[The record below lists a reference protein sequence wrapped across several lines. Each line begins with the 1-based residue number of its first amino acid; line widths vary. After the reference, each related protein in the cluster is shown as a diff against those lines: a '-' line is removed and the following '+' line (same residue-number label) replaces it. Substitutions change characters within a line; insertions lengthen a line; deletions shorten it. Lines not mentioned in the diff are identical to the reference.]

1 MSLIF
6 KKAARENLSN
16 VSVYV
21 DDTSNTSPKY
31 FRVSDVP
38 QVLQKGK
45 NLLRISAHP
54 TNLVEG
60 SQILVDVRDSNGNPI
75 YFEIPD
81 YLEADKSRVISIWI
95 YNDKG
100 DDNTANGDAVITLVG
115 ISKVGN
121 NGEPIPERFRG
132 KPNVRWQTTVNV
144 DRDRKNTSSVIFKSN
159 TLPSVAIS
167 ESIEAYQNQPQSG
180 NELLLQSQTGTGA
193 RYLFKGT
200 TPIVQLN
207 DGTQFNQEMVGY
219 SFVLSNYES
228 PAEPISNYPNPNSDT
243 FYSSSISQ
251 VLDATTAVLRTP
263 YTTSF
268 ADRDELVHTYNN
280 IESAN
285 YSIQYFQTGS
295 NIVTENQRSFAN
307 LTLTNV
313 NPIAGVVDK
322 VKVLIKSD
330 GLPGEYELLN
340 EVTVPYSSSFS
351 VKVPIPSENLQD
363 PKLLK
368 IQYLNSIGEISRT
381 ETITSP
387 FVFQGGNFYFGGG
400 DNLITGS
407 IYISNAIGS
416 GIEVGGAS
424 SGFMRS
430 VGFEGQTSASL
441 GKGPGGFI
449 IYSGSNALKI
459 GEDYLQGVGMQMIGD
474 NDDRHFIFTTHDG
487 GLLDVKTD
495 KFFIGTTDSQFI
507 SGSDSNIEI
516 SSSLFHLDPKN
527 ELLIIGADAVI
538 NSDLTVNNIRTPA
551 IINGSPS
558 TRTNSSS
565 SIDSDG
571 FARFVSASIGG
582 FEVSET
588 QINSAND
595 NIILKASG
603 QITASDGFLFGN
615 KGTSQYVQFDDG
627 NLVVRGD
634 LSVDQ
639 IFTPATINGSPANIN
654 NASSSITQD
663 GFAKFVSASI
673 AGFTVNTEEIK
684 SSDESLR
691 LKSDG
696 QLTGSAILLGDK
708 PGGNFVQFDGS
719 SMIVRGDLSVDQI
732 FTPATIGGSPANLSN
747 ASSSITSEGF
757 AKFVSAS
764 IGGWDITTNS
774 IEGGNLIM
782 KPEGILQ
789 TRDFA
794 SGLKGWKISSEGNGT
809 AEFENVRIRGTMR
822 TTTFEK
828 ESVNAVGGQLWV
840 ANSTT
845 ITGSVVAADTTMSV
859 KNVKGFEEGEIVLIK
874 KVDNSGFQ
882 TEYVYINSS
891 SIEGDQSNEDE
902 NYGKLYVTR
911 AYGSGSQGDYV
922 GDLASVSQSYEDG
935 QVVVSTGKINTGY
948 IKLNANPSDTAT
960 PYIDI
965 VERTGSDLFDV
976 KLAARLGDLSGL
988 ANSSYVFGNS
998 NPGFGLATDNVYLQ
1012 GGIIANTGSIGG
1024 INMEAGKLY
1033 NGNGT
1038 WANSNTGFYIDS
1050 ASNFSLGNRLTWNG
1064 SSLVVRGQI
1073 QLADGTA
1080 VEEAINAVTE
1090 SSTARALS
1098 IGVDSQVYAFD
1109 NSADTTATPDTIVFT
1124 ISQQNLIGT
1133 ITTSDVTITKSG
1145 GSTITTPTLSG
1156 VVTDGSGQLSGSL
1169 SFSGESLSKSDLP
1182 LTIEVS
1188 KDSLLDTTTIF
1199 KVEGGADG
1207 AAGSDGAA
1215 GADGVDGTDA
1225 LTAFLTNE
1233 SHTFPSDVDGNIS
1246 SFSGGETDMIVFQGV
1261 TDVTTDYSFSRAST
1275 TSVSSSISDNTVT
1288 ITSMAHDSG
1297 SVIITA
1303 TSASVTLNKTMSLAK
1318 SKQGSDGLDGAAGA
1332 NAKTLV
1338 ASVDSQVFAF
1348 DDSSDTTATPTE
1360 VIFSFNQQNLSGT
1373 IGSGDITIT
1382 TAQSTNVTGFS
1393 LDTSGVTDGS
1403 GIVSGSLT
1411 FSGALSSGGL
1421 NSTKA
1426 NLPVTISVSK
1436 DSLSDS
1442 VKVFRVEGGT
1452 DGADGADGVST
1463 TGFRIEYSTST
1474 TEADP
1479 GSGKF
1484 RFNATDPASATEVYI
1499 SETDLDGLGVA
1510 PLLNQLTSST
1520 NTPNKSIITF
1530 RQEANQAYY
1539 DSAYVTDQ
1547 TDNGG
1552 WRTVDITHIDK
1563 NGWSNLSNGDSTFM
1577 AIAVLGDSGEAGA
1590 DGADGVTTFLT
1601 NEAHTFAAATDGT
1614 IVSFVGGSTD
1624 MEVFEGVTNVTSN
1637 YTISASNGVG
1647 VSSSLAPPKTVNIG
1661 ALANDSGSVIITATS
1676 ASVSLSKTM
1685 SLVKS
1690 KQGVAG
1696 ADGTS
1701 AKLLIGSL
1709 DSQVFA
1715 FDDTADTSAD
1725 PTSIIF
1731 SFQQQNLSGTI
1742 SSSDIT
1748 ISTAGGNVTN
1758 FDFDNNDVSSGT
1770 GIVSGSISFSGALN
1784 TGGLNSTKSN
1794 LPVTIT
1800 ATKDGLED
1808 SVKIFKVEGGANGEN
1823 GADGTDGVSA
1833 ITAFLT
1839 NDSHTLPISSSDEV
1853 ISFTGASTD
1862 IIVFQGTSDVTDDYT
1877 ISRTAPAHMT
1887 TTLVGD
1893 TVTLTNSTTPFT
1905 GSIVITATSESV
1917 SLAKTMSI
1925 SEARQGETG
1934 AQGEAGADN
1943 QDFTWANENL
1953 TGVGPIASPGLL
1965 MTSNV
1970 FGFHDGIAGS
1980 NGSLDDFT
1988 SYLDSDGNFYLG
2000 SGSSEAQFVWDNTTK
2015 ELLVSGSNANITVDR
2030 FFLGGASQ
2038 FVSGSNG
2045 NLEISSSNFH
2055 LQPGGDAI
2063 LNGTI
2068 YADAGRIASF
2078 IISSSNF
2085 DAFRLVQEFEPIPEL
2100 SGSINVSTPEL
2111 PDDIDTRAT
2120 ITISGVTSSRIPITN
2135 VSFGSKSTTITLDR
2149 YVFAESGSFEIF
2161 YTESIDNFTGIQS
2174 GQKTVAA
2181 KFQSSSFEEYFPTAS
2196 IASYSASI
2204 MDNRFTTYSTMYSDS
2219 YFLNS
2224 VVGVQAIAFDWFT
2237 GPGSYSKLNNS
2248 GAFFIISRFSDDG
2261 TGVVTQDER
2270 TDYWPNGDD
2279 LEMYVDVDINSLNE
2293 LTGSTTTPVSS
2304 SDVKTALAE
2313 WNITGSGQF
2322 TVVSNYEE
2330 YVANDGF
2337 ETLINSSDPVNDFV
2351 NTYWT
2356 ASYSGGGTYYLWV
2369 SSATRDDGE
2378 YADGNGQRAI
2388 TYSMTASY
2396 TVSTDLN
2403 AAPDSSLT
2411 VRNSVS
2417 NGLISTAEYNTLTQS
2432 PFIYIQSIAEQGGVQ
2447 AADWHND
2454 FLGDRYDSIE
2464 KITTPSASV
2473 LGVTN
2478 EQINFTGGPVANQN
2492 YNAGF
2497 VYGLLLQPGWFINP
2511 DALDII
2517 NSLDNTTGSMNGWY
2531 EIQTTGSVSDYNPY
2545 TSVGNKFGFPLKL
2558 RQNDI
2563 TTVVTSSSEL
2573 KLINGIWPLDIAESG
2588 SIPDA
2593 GQALNNDIIALARE
2607 GGINITSRLDATRVQ
2622 TDLTPAELAIIYP
2635 DDNEFSATPD
2645 KKFSI
2650 NYESTN
2656 TYTGTG
2662 FHIDMG
2668 YQSGSFI
2675 EKTTFSISGSGEIS
2689 SSKFFVDERGNITG
2703 SNVFFTGGTISGSQ
2717 LNLVAN
2723 QFDFGDDG
2731 AYISGSNG
2739 SLIISSSLFSLTDN
2753 SLEVKG
2759 DLRASSGYIQDTYL
2773 GGKIVEL
2780 GVQNPNVSSIRYQL
2794 PFIEVYSTS
2803 STDTRLTYLTGS
2815 ARTNFQGSHGK
2826 WTLSAAFQNTP
2837 QMLVTGSALDGVG
2850 YPDEFKSWYDISGV
2864 GKDYKFISDFNTE
2877 ITADASSSLDR
2888 SLIGNQLVFNK
2899 QNTFRTGST
2908 IYNTITSENIYISES
2923 FASSNYKNAHL
2934 QFAVRGTT
2942 HPYSGGFKGFFPQYK
2957 VEIVSG
2963 STTFYEKIYKDE
2975 NATHENWVVF
2985 DIPISDILTN
2995 EATSNTDKIV
3005 EELFKVRLGMYY
3017 SGSSATG
3024 TVGSGVEGMGWS
3036 LTEMRVV
3043 EPARVAAIDTQTIYF
3058 KDTYLTWDGKEVTAH
3073 KGHFAPIITSSLFE
3087 SVSGSR
3093 YTLGRPKQRWQTA
3106 YLKNSVDTLSDRNL
3120 KKNIEISP
3128 LGLGFIESLKPVKY
3142 DFKDDNTTHY
3152 GLIAQEVSQS
3162 LAEFDVHIDDFGG
3175 YNGNEGYLSLKYEE
3189 FISPMIKAIQDQQQ
3203 IIKDLQSRIETLES
3217 GSTN

>member
-16 VSVYV
+16 VSVYI
-21 DDTSNTSPKY
+21 DDTTNTSPKY

-180 NELLLQSQTGTGA
+180 NELLLQSQTGNGA
-193 RYLFKGT
+193 RYLFRGT
-200 TPIVQLN
+200 TPIVQLT
-207 DGTQFNQEMVGY
+207 DGSQFNEEMLGY
-219 SFVLSNYES
+219 SFVLSNYET

-268 ADRDELVHTYNN
+268 ADREELLHTYNN

-407 IYISNAIGS
+407 IFISNAIGS

-449 IYSGSNALKI
+449 IYSGSNALRI

-474 NDDRHFIFTTHDG
+474 NDDRHFIFTTHNG

-495 KFFIGTTDSQFI
+495 KFFIGTLDSQFI

-516 SSSLFHLDPKN
+516 SSSLFHLDPQN
-527 ELLIIGADAVI
+527 NLLVIGADAVI
-538 NSDLTVNNIRTPA
+538 NSDLTVNNLRTPA

-588 QINSAND
+588 QINSSND
-595 NIILKASG
+595 NLILKDSGQITGSNVQFSGGEIAGFEISTSQINSTNDNLILKASG

-639 IFTPATINGSPANIN
+639 IFTPATIDGSPANIN
-654 NASSSITQD
+654 NASSSIT
-663 GFAKFVSASI
+663 
-673 AGFTVNTEEIK
+673 
-684 SSDESLR
+684 SD
-691 LKSDG
+691 
-696 QLTGSAILLGDK
+696 
-708 PGGNFVQFDGS
+708 
-719 SMIVRGDLSVDQI
+719 
-732 FTPATIGGSPANLSN
+732 
-747 ASSSITSEGF
+747 GF

-764 IGGWDITTNS
+764 IGGWDITTSS
-774 IEGGNLIM
+774 IEGGNLLM

-1050 ASNFSLGNRLTWNG
+1050 ASNFSLGDRLTWNG
-1064 SSLVVRGQI
+1064 TSLVVRGQI
-1073 QLADGTA
+1073 QLADGTS

-1124 ISQQNLIGT
+1124 ISQQNLTGT
-1133 ITTSDVTITKSG
+1133 ITTSDITITKNG
-1145 GSTITTPTLSG
+1145 GSTITTPTLDG

-1169 SFSGESLSKSDLP
+1169 SFSGESLTKSDLP

-1199 KVEGGADG
+1199 KVEGGTDG
-1207 AAGSDGAA
+1207 AA
-1215 GADGVDGTDA
+1215 
-1225 LTAFLTNE
+1225 
-1233 SHTFPSDVDGNIS
+1233 
-1246 SFSGGETDMIVFQGV
+1246 
-1261 TDVTTDYSFSRAST
+1261 
-1275 TSVSSSISDNTVT
+1275 
-1288 ITSMAHDSG
+1288 
-1297 SVIITA
+1297 
-1303 TSASVTLNKTMSLAK
+1303 
-1318 SKQGSDGLDGAAGA
+1318 
-1332 NAKTLV
+1332 
-1338 ASVDSQVFAF
+1338 
-1348 DDSSDTTATPTE
+1348 
-1360 VIFSFNQQNLSGT
+1360 
-1373 IGSGDITIT
+1373 
-1382 TAQSTNVTGFS
+1382 
-1393 LDTSGVTDGS
+1393 
-1403 GIVSGSLT
+1403 
-1411 FSGALSSGGL
+1411 
-1421 NSTKA
+1421 
-1426 NLPVTISVSK
+1426 
-1436 DSLSDS
+1436 
-1442 VKVFRVEGGT
+1442 
-1452 DGADGADGVST
+1452 GADGADGVST

-1484 RFNATDPASATEVYI
+1484 RFNAADPASATEVYI

-1563 NGWSNLSNGDSTFM
+1563 NGWANLSNGDSTFM

-1590 DGADGVTTFLT
+1590 DGVDGVTTFLT

-1637 YTISASNGVG
+1637 YTISASNGAG

-1808 SVKIFKVEGGANGEN
+1808 SVKIFKVEGGTNGEN

-1862 IIVFQGTSDVTDDYT
+1862 IIVFQGTSDVTNDYT

-1970 FGFHDGIAGS
+1970 FGFHDGIAGA

-2100 SGSINVSTPEL
+2100 SGSINSSTPEV
-2111 PDDIDTRAT
+2111 PADIDTRAT
-2120 ITISGVTSSRIPITN
+2120 ITISDVTSSRIPITN

-2161 YTESIDNFTGIQS
+2161 YTESINNFTGIQS

-2204 MDNRFTTYSTMYSDS
+2204 MDNRFSPFSTMYSDT

-2237 GPGSYSKLNNS
+2237 NPGSYSKLANP
-2248 GAFFIISRFSDDG
+2248 GAFFVISQFSDDG

-2270 TDYWPNGDD
+2270 VDYWPTGDD

-2293 LTGSTTTPVSS
+2293 LTGSTTITVSS
-2304 SDVKTALAE
+2304 SDVRETVDD
-2313 WNITGSGQF
+2313 WSITSNGEF
-2322 TVVSNYEE
+2322 TVTSNYEA

-2337 ETLINSSDPVNDFV
+2337 EAFINSSDPVNDFV

-2356 ASYSGGGTYYLWV
+2356 ASYSGGGIYYLWV
-2369 SSATRDDGE
+2369 SSATRDDEEYIGGE
-2378 YADGNGQRAI
+2378 GRRSI
-2388 TYSMTASY
+2388 TYSMTSSWANPSL
-2396 TVSTDLN
+2396 TDT
-2403 AAPDSSLT
+2403 PDSSLT

-2432 PFIYIQSIAEQGGVQ
+2432 PFIYIQSIAEVGGVQ
-2447 AADWHND
+2447 ATDWYSD
-2454 FLGDRYDSIE
+2454 VLGDRYNSIE
-2464 KITTPSASV
+2464 KITAPSASA
-2473 LGVTN
+2473 LGVIN
-2478 EQINFTGGPVANQN
+2478 QSINFSEGQITNQN
-2492 YNAGF
+2492 YNAGS

-2531 EIQTTGSVSDYNPY
+2531 EIQTTGSVSDYSPY

-2558 RQNDI
+2558 RQNNI

-2573 KLINGIWPLDIAESG
+2573 KLSNGIWPQDIAESG
-2588 SIPDA
+2588 SIPHDA
-2593 GQALNNDIIALARE
+2593 GLALNTEIVALARE
-2607 GGINITSRLDATRVQ
+2607 GGVNITSRLDATRVQ
-2622 TDLTPAELAIIYP
+2622 TDLTPAELAVIYP
-2635 DDNEFSATPD
+2635 NESAFTNISD

-2780 GVQNPNVSSIRYQL
+2780 GVQNPNVSSVRYQL

-2803 STDTRLTYLTGS
+2803 STDRRLTYLTGS

-2877 ITADASSSLDR
+2877 IVSDASSSLDR

-2908 IYNTITSENIYISES
+2908 IYNTITSENIHISES

-2975 NATHENWVVF
+2975 NATHKNWVVF

-3024 TVGSGVEGMGWS
+3024 TVGSGVEGMGWA

-3058 KDTYLTWDGKEVTAH
+3058 KDTYLTWDSKEVTAH

-3162 LAEFDVHIDDFGG
+3162 LAEFGIHTDEFGG
-3175 YNGNEGYLSLKYEE
+3175 YNGTEGYLSLKYEE

>member
-16 VSVYV
+16 VSVYF
-21 DDTSNTSPKY
+21 DDTTNTSPKY

-159 TLPSVAIS
+159 ALPSVAIS

-180 NELLLQSQTGTGA
+180 NELLLQSQTGNGA
-193 RYLFKGT
+193 RYLFRGT
-200 TPIVQLN
+200 TPIVQLT
-207 DGTQFNQEMVGY
+207 DGSQFNEEMLGY
-219 SFVLSNYES
+219 SFVLSNYET
-228 PAEPISNYPNPNSDT
+228 PAEPISKYPNPNSDT

-268 ADRDELVHTYNN
+268 ADREELLHTYNN

-407 IYISNAIGS
+407 IFISNAIGS

-507 SGSDSNIEI
+507 SGSDGNIEI
-516 SSSLFHLDPKN
+516 SSSLFHLDPVN
-527 ELLIIGADAVI
+527 DLLVIGADAVI
-538 NSDLTVNNIRTPA
+538 NADLSVNNLRTPA

-595 NIILKASG
+595 NLILKDSGQITGSNVLFSGGEIAGFEISNSQINSTNNNLILKASG

-654 NASSSITQD
+654 NASSSIT
-663 GFAKFVSASI
+663 
-673 AGFTVNTEEIK
+673 
-684 SSDESLR
+684 SD
-691 LKSDG
+691 
-696 QLTGSAILLGDK
+696 
-708 PGGNFVQFDGS
+708 
-719 SMIVRGDLSVDQI
+719 
-732 FTPATIGGSPANLSN
+732 
-747 ASSSITSEGF
+747 GF

-764 IGGWDITTNS
+764 IGGWDITTGS

-789 TRDFA
+789 TKDFA

-845 ITGSVVAADTTMSV
+845 ITGSVIANDATMSV
-859 KNVKGFEEGEIVLIK
+859 KNAKGFESGEILIAK
-874 KVDNSGFQ
+874 KVDGTGFQ
-882 TEYVYINSS
+882 TEYILVNSS
-891 SIEGDQSNEDE
+891 SVDGNQSNEDE
-902 NYGKLYVTR
+902 NYGRIYVTR
-911 AYGSGSQGDYV
+911 GYGSGSSGDFV
-922 GDLASVSQSYEDG
+922 GDIASISQSYEDG
-935 QVVVSTGKINTGY
+935 QVVVSTGKVGTGY

-960 PYIDI
+960 PFIDV
-965 VERTGSDLFDV
+965 VERTGSGLYDV

-1050 ASNFSLGNRLTWNG
+1050 ASNFSLGDRLTWNG
-1064 SSLVVRGQI
+1064 TSLVVRGQI
-1073 QLADGTA
+1073 QLADGTS

-1124 ISQQNLIGT
+1124 ISQQNLTGT

-1145 GSTITTPTLSG
+1145 GSTITTPTLGG

-1188 KDSLLDTTTIF
+1188 KDSLLDKTTIF
-1199 KVEGGADG
+1199 KVEGGTDG
-1207 AAGSDGAA
+1207 AA
-1215 GADGVDGTDA
+1215 
-1225 LTAFLTNE
+1225 
-1233 SHTFPSDVDGNIS
+1233 
-1246 SFSGGETDMIVFQGV
+1246 
-1261 TDVTTDYSFSRAST
+1261 
-1275 TSVSSSISDNTVT
+1275 
-1288 ITSMAHDSG
+1288 
-1297 SVIITA
+1297 
-1303 TSASVTLNKTMSLAK
+1303 
-1318 SKQGSDGLDGAAGA
+1318 
-1332 NAKTLV
+1332 
-1338 ASVDSQVFAF
+1338 
-1348 DDSSDTTATPTE
+1348 
-1360 VIFSFNQQNLSGT
+1360 
-1373 IGSGDITIT
+1373 
-1382 TAQSTNVTGFS
+1382 
-1393 LDTSGVTDGS
+1393 
-1403 GIVSGSLT
+1403 
-1411 FSGALSSGGL
+1411 
-1421 NSTKA
+1421 
-1426 NLPVTISVSK
+1426 
-1436 DSLSDS
+1436 
-1442 VKVFRVEGGT
+1442 
-1452 DGADGADGVST
+1452 GADGADGVST

-1484 RFNATDPASATEVYI
+1484 RFNATYPASATEVYI

-1530 RQEANQAYY
+1530 RQEANQSYY
-1539 DSAYVTDQ
+1539 ESAYVTDQ
-1547 TDNGG
+1547 TDNGS

-1563 NGWSNLSNGDSTFM
+1563 NGWANLSNGDSTFM

-1590 DGADGVTTFLT
+1590 DGVDGVTTFLT

-1614 IVSFVGGSTD
+1614 IVSLVGGSTD

-1637 YTISASNGVG
+1637 YTISASNGAG

-1690 KQGVAG
+1690 KQGVTG

-1808 SVKIFKVEGGANGEN
+1808 SVKIFKVEGGTNGEN

-1862 IIVFQGTSDVTDDYT
+1862 IIVFQGTSDVTNDYT

-1970 FGFHDGIAGS
+1970 FGFHDGIAGA

-2068 YADAGRIASF
+2068 YAEAGRIASF

-2085 DAFRLVQEFEPIPEL
+2085 DALRLVEQFTPISER
-2100 SGSINVSTPEL
+2100 SGSFDSAAEIPADVDSRGIIN
-2111 PDDIDTRAT
+2111 
-2120 ITISGVTSSRIPITN
+2120 ITGVTSSNMGIESIVGTD
-2135 VSFGSKSTTITLDR
+2135 ITLDSFK
-2149 YVFAESGSFEIF
+2149 VFTENSDFEIF
-2161 YTESIDNFTGIQS
+2161 YTESLQYNSAANQS
-2174 GQKTVAA
+2174 VAVSA
-2181 KFQSSSFEEYFPTAS
+2181 KFQSSSISISYPTAS
-2196 IASYSASI
+2196 IAAYSSSI
-2204 MDNRFTTYSTMYSDS
+2204 VNGRF
-2219 YFLNS
+2219 
-2224 VVGVQAIAFDWFT
+2224 AFDSEFQNFDVISEFLSTVEGVDALAFELPENPAYNINPTSDGFWISLFT
-2237 GPGSYSKLNNS
+2237 DTRGVPL
-2248 GAFFIISRFSDDG
+2248 DDIFG
-2261 TGVVTQDER
+2261 LF
-2270 TDYWPNGDD
+2270 PNGID
-2279 LEMYVDVDINSLNE
+2279 LDGFVDINIDDLSQ
-2293 LTGSTTTPVSS
+2293 LTGSASTTEVSS
-2304 SDVKTALAE
+2304 SNVNLSILNWSPVDTQ
-2313 WNITGSGQF
+2313 QF
-2322 TVVSNYEE
+2322 TLQTNYELF
-2330 YVANDGF
+2330 VPQDGF
-2337 ETLINSSDPVNDFV
+2337 VFNTNSTSPETDFINA
-2351 NTYWT
+2351 YWT
-2356 ASYSGGGTYYLWV
+2356 ASSSGYSPTTQYIWV
-2369 SSATRDDGE
+2369 SSGSVDLSELDGFGTGTG
-2378 YADGNGQRAI
+2378 YH
-2388 TYSMTASY
+2388 TFFLTASY
-2396 TVSTDLN
+2396 VAVETE
-2403 AAPDSSLT
+2403 PDSTLITPTKSTTVYSGNSITISQFNTITGSSFVYIQQIAEFGGVSPNSWSEYLT
-2411 VRNSVS
+2411 R
-2417 NGLISTAEYNTLTQS
+2417 GLVDSFGEGLEYSGSAELLGITAESIFSITGEVS
-2432 PFIYIQSIAEQGGVQ
+2432 PENYTNNEANVY
-2447 AADWHND
+2447 AA
-2454 FLGDRYDSIE
+2454 
-2464 KITTPSASV
+2464 
-2473 LGVTN
+2473 
-2478 EQINFTGGPVANQN
+2478 
-2492 YNAGF
+2492 
-2497 VYGLLLQPGWFINP
+2497 LLKPGWFVNP
-2511 DALDII
+2511 DVISILNGIDT
-2517 NSLDNTTGSMNGWY
+2517 TTGSLAGWF
-2531 EIQTTGSVSDYNPY
+2531 EIETSGSLTTWNTSPGVLDIPSWQGGSR
-2545 TSVGNKFGFPLKL
+2545 GLPLKL
-2558 RQNDI
+2558 RHTLAI
-2563 TTVVTSSSEL
+2563 TETTSSSEL
-2573 KLINGIWPLDIAESG
+2573 EIKNGIWPLDIAESG
-2588 SIPDA
+2588 SIDISAPFA
-2593 GQALNNDIIALARE
+2593 LNQALGEHVDR
-2607 GGINITSRLDATRVQ
+2607 GGDPINVTQRLDNIRVQ
-2622 TDLTPAELAIIYP
+2622 TDLTAAELASLYP
-2635 DDNEFSATPD
+2635 DDAEFNSRSFD
-2645 KKFSI
+2645 KFAVD
-2650 NYESTN
+2650 YESTN
-2656 TYTGTG
+2656 TYNSTTQGG
-2662 FHIDMG
+2662 KISMG
-2668 YQSGSFI
+2668 YQSGSFV
-2675 EKTTFSISGSGEIS
+2675 EKVTFSISGSGEIS
-2689 SSKFFVDERGNITG
+2689 SSKFFVDESGNITG
-2703 SNVFFTGGTISGSQ
+2703 SKVNFSGGTISGSD
-2717 LNLVAN
+2717 LNINAN
-2723 QFDFGDDG
+2723 QFDFGAAG
-2731 AYISGSNG
+2731 GFISGSNG
-2739 SLIISSSLFSLTDN
+2739 SLIISSSLFSLTDTT
-2753 SLEVKG
+2753 LEVKG
-2759 DLRASSGYIQDTYL
+2759 DLRASSGFIQDTYL

-2780 GVQNPNVSSIRYQL
+2780 GVQNPVVPSIRYQL
-2794 PFIEVYSTS
+2794 PFIETYSTS
-2803 STDTRLTYLTGS
+2803 STDVRLTSLTGS
-2815 ARTNFQGSHGK
+2815 SKTSFQGSHGK
-2826 WTLSAAFQNTP
+2826 WSLSSIFQSTP
-2837 QMLVTGSALDGVG
+2837 QMLVTGSTLDGVG
-2850 YPDEFKSWYDISGV
+2850 YPAEFKSWYDISGV
-2864 GKDYKFISDFNTE
+2864 SKDYKFINDFTLQNV
-2877 ITADASSSLDR
+2877 ANASSSL
-2888 SLIGNQLVFNK
+2888 SPALIGNQLVFNK
-2899 QNTFRTGST
+2899 ENTFRTGSNVYKT
-2908 IYNTITSENIYISES
+2908 LTSEFIHISES
-2923 FASSNYKNAHL
+2923 FAGSEYKNAHL
-2934 QFAVRGTT
+2934 QFAARGTT
-2942 HPYSGGFKGFFPQYK
+2942 HPYSGGFTGFFPQYK
-2957 VEIVSG
+2957 IDIISG
-2963 STTFYEKIYKDE
+2963 STTYYTKVYKDE
-2975 NATHENWVVF
+2975 NATEKSWTVF
-2985 DIPISDILTN
+2985 DIPISDILEI
-2995 EATSNTDKIV
+2995 EATNNSNKSI
-3005 EELFKVRLGMYY
+3005 ENAFKVRIGMLY
-3017 SGSSATG
+3017 SGSNATG
-3024 TVGSGVEGMGWS
+3024 TVGSGVNGLGWA
-3036 LTEMRVV
+3036 LTEMRMV
-3043 EPARVAAIDTQTIYF
+3043 EPARVAAIDTQTLHF

-3073 KGHFAPIITSSLFE
+3073 KGNFAPIITSSLFE

-3128 LGLGFIESLKPVKY
+3128 LGF
-3142 DFKDDNTTHY
+3142 
-3152 GLIAQEVSQS
+3152 
-3162 LAEFDVHIDDFGG
+3162 
-3175 YNGNEGYLSLKYEE
+3175 YLRVYL
-3189 FISPMIKAIQDQQQ
+3189 
-3203 IIKDLQSRIETLES
+3203 L
-3217 GSTN
+3217 

>member
-16 VSVYV
+16 VSVYI
-21 DDTSNTSPKY
+21 DDTTNTSPKY

-159 TLPSVAIS
+159 ALPSVAIS

-180 NELLLQSQTGTGA
+180 NELLLQSQTGNGA
-193 RYLFKGT
+193 RYLFRGT
-200 TPIVQLN
+200 TPIVQLT
-207 DGTQFNQEMVGY
+207 DGSQFNEEMLGY
-219 SFVLSNYES
+219 SFVLSNYET
-228 PAEPISNYPNPNSDT
+228 PAEPISKYPNPNSDT

-268 ADRDELVHTYNN
+268 ADREELLHTYNN

-407 IYISNAIGS
+407 IFISNAIGS

-507 SGSDSNIEI
+507 SGSDGNIEI
-516 SSSLFHLDPKN
+516 SSSLFHLDPVN
-527 ELLIIGADAVI
+527 DLLVIGADAVI
-538 NSDLTVNNIRTPA
+538 NADLSVNNLRTPA

-595 NIILKASG
+595 NLILKDSGQITGSNVLFSGGEIAGFEISNSQINSTNNNLILKASG

-654 NASSSITQD
+654 NASSSIT
-663 GFAKFVSASI
+663 
-673 AGFTVNTEEIK
+673 
-684 SSDESLR
+684 SD
-691 LKSDG
+691 
-696 QLTGSAILLGDK
+696 
-708 PGGNFVQFDGS
+708 
-719 SMIVRGDLSVDQI
+719 
-732 FTPATIGGSPANLSN
+732 
-747 ASSSITSEGF
+747 GF

-764 IGGWDITTNS
+764 IGGWDITTGS

-789 TRDFA
+789 TKDFA

-845 ITGSVVAADTTMSV
+845 ITGSVIANDATMSV
-859 KNVKGFEEGEIVLIK
+859 KNAKGFESGEILIAK
-874 KVDNSGFQ
+874 KVDGTGFQ
-882 TEYVYINSS
+882 TEYILVNSS
-891 SIEGDQSNEDE
+891 SVDGNQSNEDE
-902 NYGKLYVTR
+902 NYGRIYVTR
-911 AYGSGSQGDYV
+911 GYGSGSSGDFV
-922 GDLASVSQSYEDG
+922 GDIASISQSYEDG
-935 QVVVSTGKINTGY
+935 QVVVSTGKVGTGY

-960 PYIDI
+960 PFIDV
-965 VERTGSDLFDV
+965 VERTGSGLYDV

-1050 ASNFSLGNRLTWNG
+1050 ASNFSLGDRLTWNG
-1064 SSLVVRGQI
+1064 TSLVVRGQI
-1073 QLADGTA
+1073 QLADGTG

-1109 NSADTTATPDTIVFT
+1109 NSTDTTATPDTIVFT
-1124 ISQQNLIGT
+1124 ISQQNLTGT
-1133 ITTSDVTITKSG
+1133 ITTSDITITKDG
-1145 GSTITTPTLSG
+1145 GSTITTPTLGG

-1207 AAGSDGAA
+1207 AAGSDGA
-1215 GADGVDGTDA
+1215 DGV
-1225 LTAFLTNE
+1225 
-1233 SHTFPSDVDGNIS
+1233 
-1246 SFSGGETDMIVFQGV
+1246 
-1261 TDVTTDYSFSRAST
+1261 
-1275 TSVSSSISDNTVT
+1275 
-1288 ITSMAHDSG
+1288 
-1297 SVIITA
+1297 
-1303 TSASVTLNKTMSLAK
+1303 
-1318 SKQGSDGLDGAAGA
+1318 
-1332 NAKTLV
+1332 
-1338 ASVDSQVFAF
+1338 
-1348 DDSSDTTATPTE
+1348 
-1360 VIFSFNQQNLSGT
+1360 
-1373 IGSGDITIT
+1373 
-1382 TAQSTNVTGFS
+1382 
-1393 LDTSGVTDGS
+1393 
-1403 GIVSGSLT
+1403 
-1411 FSGALSSGGL
+1411 
-1421 NSTKA
+1421 
-1426 NLPVTISVSK
+1426 
-1436 DSLSDS
+1436 
-1442 VKVFRVEGGT
+1442 
-1452 DGADGADGVST
+1452 
-1463 TGFRIEYSTST
+1463 
-1474 TEADP
+1474 
-1479 GSGKF
+1479 
-1484 RFNATDPASATEVYI
+1484 
-1499 SETDLDGLGVA
+1499 
-1510 PLLNQLTSST
+1510 
-1520 NTPNKSIITF
+1520 
-1530 RQEANQAYY
+1530 
-1539 DSAYVTDQ
+1539 
-1547 TDNGG
+1547 
-1552 WRTVDITHIDK
+1552 
-1563 NGWSNLSNGDSTFM
+1563 
-1577 AIAVLGDSGEAGA
+1577 
-1590 DGADGVTTFLT
+1590 DGVTTFLT

-1637 YTISASNGVG
+1637 YTISASNGAG

-1661 ALANDSGSVIITATS
+1661 ALANDSGSVFITATS

-1808 SVKIFKVEGGANGEN
+1808 SVKIFKVEGGTNGEN

-1862 IIVFQGTSDVTDDYT
+1862 IIVFQGTSDVTSDYT

-1970 FGFHDGIAGS
+1970 FGFHDGIAGA

-2068 YADAGRIASF
+2068 YAEAGRIASF

-2085 DAFRLVQEFEPIPEL
+2085 DALRLVEEFTPISER
-2100 SGSINVSTPEL
+2100 SGSFDSAAEIPADVDSRGIIN
-2111 PDDIDTRAT
+2111 
-2120 ITISGVTSSRIPITN
+2120 ITGVTSSNMGIESIVGTD
-2135 VSFGSKSTTITLDR
+2135 ITLDS
-2149 YVFAESGSFEIF
+2149 VNLFTENSDFEIF
-2161 YTESIDNFTGIQS
+2161 YTESLQYNSAANQS
-2174 GQKTVAA
+2174 VAVSA
-2181 KFQSSSFEEYFPTAS
+2181 KFQSSSISISYPTAS
-2196 IASYSASI
+2196 IAAYSSSI
-2204 MDNRFTTYSTMYSDS
+2204 VNGRF
-2219 YFLNS
+2219 
-2224 VVGVQAIAFDWFT
+2224 AFDSEFQNFDVISEFLSTVEGVDALAFELPENPAYNINPTSDGFWISLFT
-2237 GPGSYSKLNNS
+2237 DTRGVPL
-2248 GAFFIISRFSDDG
+2248 DDRVG
-2261 TGVVTQDER
+2261 LF
-2270 TDYWPNGDD
+2270 PNGID
-2279 LEMYVDVDINSLNE
+2279 LDGFVDINIDDLSQ
-2293 LTGSTTTPVSS
+2293 LTGSASTTEVSS
-2304 SDVKTALAE
+2304 SNVNLSILNWSPVDTQ
-2313 WNITGSGQF
+2313 QF
-2322 TVVSNYEE
+2322 TLQTNYELF
-2330 YVANDGF
+2330 VPQDGF
-2337 ETLINSSDPVNDFV
+2337 VFNTNSTSPETDFINA
-2351 NTYWT
+2351 YWT
-2356 ASYSGGGTYYLWV
+2356 ASSSGYSPTTQYIWV
-2369 SSATRDDGE
+2369 SSGSVDLSELDGFGTGTG
-2378 YADGNGQRAI
+2378 YH
-2388 TYSMTASY
+2388 TFFLTASY
-2396 TVSTDLN
+2396 VAVETE
-2403 AAPDSSLT
+2403 PDSTLITPTKSTTVYSGNSITISQFNTITGSSFVYIQQIAEFGGVSPNSWSEYLT
-2411 VRNSVS
+2411 R
-2417 NGLISTAEYNTLTQS
+2417 GLVDSFGEGLEYSGSAELLGITAESIFSITGEVS
-2432 PFIYIQSIAEQGGVQ
+2432 PENYTNNEANVY
-2447 AADWHND
+2447 AA
-2454 FLGDRYDSIE
+2454 
-2464 KITTPSASV
+2464 
-2473 LGVTN
+2473 
-2478 EQINFTGGPVANQN
+2478 
-2492 YNAGF
+2492 
-2497 VYGLLLQPGWFINP
+2497 LLKPGWFVNP
-2511 DALDII
+2511 DVISILNGIDT
-2517 NSLDNTTGSMNGWY
+2517 TTGSLAGWF
-2531 EIQTTGSVSDYNPY
+2531 EIETSGSLTTWNTSPGSLDIPSWQGG
-2545 TSVGNKFGFPLKL
+2545 SRGLPLKL
-2558 RQNDI
+2558 RHNLAV
-2563 TTVVTSSSEL
+2563 TETTSSSEL
-2573 KLINGIWPLDIAESG
+2573 EIKNGIWPLDIAESG
-2588 SIPDA
+2588 SID
-2593 GQALNNDIIALARE
+2593 
-2607 GGINITSRLDATRVQ
+2607 
-2622 TDLTPAELAIIYP
+2622 
-2635 DDNEFSATPD
+2635 
-2645 KKFSI
+2645 
-2650 NYESTN
+2650 
-2656 TYTGTG
+2656 
-2662 FHIDMG
+2662 
-2668 YQSGSFI
+2668 
-2675 EKTTFSISGSGEIS
+2675 
-2689 SSKFFVDERGNITG
+2689 
-2703 SNVFFTGGTISGSQ
+2703 
-2717 LNLVAN
+2717 
-2723 QFDFGDDG
+2723 
-2731 AYISGSNG
+2731 
-2739 SLIISSSLFSLTDN
+2739 
-2753 SLEVKG
+2753 
-2759 DLRASSGYIQDTYL
+2759 
-2773 GGKIVEL
+2773 
-2780 GVQNPNVSSIRYQL
+2780 
-2794 PFIEVYSTS
+2794 
-2803 STDTRLTYLTGS
+2803 
-2815 ARTNFQGSHGK
+2815 
-2826 WTLSAAFQNTP
+2826 
-2837 QMLVTGSALDGVG
+2837 
-2850 YPDEFKSWYDISGV
+2850 
-2864 GKDYKFISDFNTE
+2864 
-2877 ITADASSSLDR
+2877 
-2888 SLIGNQLVFNK
+2888 
-2899 QNTFRTGST
+2899 
-2908 IYNTITSENIYISES
+2908 
-2923 FASSNYKNAHL
+2923 
-2934 QFAVRGTT
+2934 
-2942 HPYSGGFKGFFPQYK
+2942 
-2957 VEIVSG
+2957 
-2963 STTFYEKIYKDE
+2963 
-2975 NATHENWVVF
+2975 
-2985 DIPISDILTN
+2985 
-2995 EATSNTDKIV
+2995 
-3005 EELFKVRLGMYY
+3005 
-3017 SGSSATG
+3017 
-3024 TVGSGVEGMGWS
+3024 
-3036 LTEMRVV
+3036 
-3043 EPARVAAIDTQTIYF
+3043 
-3058 KDTYLTWDGKEVTAH
+3058 
-3073 KGHFAPIITSSLFE
+3073 
-3087 SVSGSR
+3087 
-3093 YTLGRPKQRWQTA
+3093 
-3106 YLKNSVDTLSDRNL
+3106 
-3120 KKNIEISP
+3120 
-3128 LGLGFIESLKPVKY
+3128 
-3142 DFKDDNTTHY
+3142 
-3152 GLIAQEVSQS
+3152 
-3162 LAEFDVHIDDFGG
+3162 
-3175 YNGNEGYLSLKYEE
+3175 LSL
-3189 FISPMIKAIQDQQQ
+3189 
-3203 IIKDLQSRIETLES
+3203 
-3217 GSTN
+3217 